1 MYLEVRTALRTA
13 TKVDLFDG
21 DLFELEGKQWVKENT
36 TVFYLDW
43 QTNALSGP
51 IMLWDESNFVDLYHR
66 MAFGKCGV
74 IVPFKPDEKQDF
86 IFDLVLRVAT
96 VEDLKDTPRF
106 IKMNR
111 IYYIYSEKRITGPF
125 FTDNSLTVTM
135 LEEYLTQQKIFVPNE
150 RQHFRIKG

>member
-66 MAFGKCGV
+66 MAFGKCGS
-74 IVPFKPDEKQDF
+74 IASAKELTKDF
-86 IFDLVLRVAT
+86 SFDMVLREASVD
-96 VEDLKDTPRF
+96 DLKYNSKH
-106 IKMNR
+106 IKLNR
-111 IYYIYSEKRITGPF
+111 IYYIYAQKVITGPF
-125 FTDNSLTVTM
+125 YTDRSLT
-135 LEEYLTQQKIFVPNE
+135 LLKIDEWIDKKEIV
-150 RQHFRIKG
+150 